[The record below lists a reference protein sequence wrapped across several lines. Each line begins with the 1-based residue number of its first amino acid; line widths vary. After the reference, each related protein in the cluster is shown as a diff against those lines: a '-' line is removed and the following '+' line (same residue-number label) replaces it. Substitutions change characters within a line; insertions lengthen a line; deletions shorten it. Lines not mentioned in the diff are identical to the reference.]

1 MMVQQITL
9 RVLNL
14 IKQDFPQQI
23 HIVSLLKN
31 SGKAEAVR
39 QGINYCNQN
48 FSHQNIG
55 YLDADLATTLEEFME
70 VCTYLKKDIVLFWIS
85 H

>member
-1 MMVQQITL
+1 MICFVNDGSTDNTL

-39 QGINYCNQN
+39 QNKLLQSKFFASKHRLFRRRLSNYP
-48 FSHQNIG
+48 
-55 YLDADLATTLEEFME
+55 
-70 VCTYLKKDIVLFWIS
+70 
-85 H
+85 